1 MIQKITKGLLVVIA
15 MSFCTSIFAQDGT
28 YYTVRDLESWT
39 SAQFKYKP
47 SKKWT
52 ISFQEQLRLKDNSS
66 TVSEFFTQGSI
77 KRNLENKFS
86 VGLGLRYIREND
98 NEGKVQGYENH
109 LRWNADLGYKHSLER
124 FKLKYRLRYQ
134 SKNEMGTN
142 DIATK
147 TIRLKAAVGYNIK
160 NWKLDPEVS
169 GEFFSRTNSISE
181 PVKYRLTIGTIQT
194 WAFFSLTVQK
204 KSINNQN
211 SQLKKRMKNRIFKI
225 TIALFTLLAIG
236 SCKKQVFIPDGEVN
250 EGLASHNNGFPT
262 NYDIVF
268 EQNKV
273 HRIDIVFTAD
283 EWEDMQEDLADKT
296 AGGGGPGGTFSSENP
311 DYFPADIYY
320 NDLVWRDVGVRY
332 KGNSSIRARSGKLPL
347 RFDFDE
353 FEDENPAISNQR
365 FYGFKE
371 LSMSSN
377 YNDASLVRESTADNM
392 FREFGVPAV
401 RTAYYEIWIDEGSKF
416 WNKWIYA

>member
-98 NEGKVQGYENH
+98 DEGKVQGYENH

-134 SKNEMGTN
+134 SKNEMGTD

-147 TIRLKAAVGYNIK
+147 TIRLKAAVGYNVK

-181 PVKYRLTIGTIQT
+181 PVKYRLTIGTSYETKNIGEFG
-194 WAFFSLTVQK
+194 AFYRLEQELPNTTLSMLTNIIGIK
-204 KSINNQN
+204 YAYT
-211 SQLKKRMKNRIFKI
+211 LKKKKEDTSSTEMKKHPN
-225 TIALFTLLAIG
+225 LG
-236 SCKKQVFIPDGEVN
+236 VF
-250 EGLASHNNGFPT
+250 
-262 NYDIVF
+262 
-268 EQNKV
+268 
-273 HRIDIVFTAD
+273 
-283 EWEDMQEDLADKT
+283 
-296 AGGGGPGGTFSSENP
+296 
-311 DYFPADIYY
+311 
-320 NDLVWRDVGVRY
+320 
-332 KGNSSIRARSGKLPL
+332 
-347 RFDFDE
+347 
-353 FEDENPAISNQR
+353 
-365 FYGFKE
+365 
-371 LSMSSN
+371 
-377 YNDASLVRESTADNM
+377 
-392 FREFGVPAV
+392 
-401 RTAYYEIWIDEGSKF
+401 
-416 WNKWIYA
+416 